1 MKTSTKLLIILA
13 LASLA
18 GAAEASTGPAQPPQV
33 TVAVEGPAHVNE
45 QFMRNWSLQN
55 SQFWPVDKQGRP
67 YVAETVMRGEGQA
80 GGEQYIIPIPPATAK
95 TLRSGTKV
103 LVSLP
108 VPAQPARFIGLAK

>member
-1 MKTSTKLLIILA
+1 MKTCIKLLTILA

-18 GAAEASTGPAQPPQV
+18 GVAEASTGQAQQV

-80 GGEQYIIPIPPATAK
+80 GGEQYIVPIPPATAK
-95 TLRSGTKV
+95 TLRSGTKM